1 MIGIDTN
8 ILLRYVL
15 ADDAAQHRLA
25 ARLVDETCSEDEPA
39 FVSEIVLVEAVWYLV
54 KKQRRPKRE
63 VVDLLFAL
71 ADNAHLCF
79 PDESAHLAAVN
90 AYAEGRGDFAEY
102 LIAASNAARGVPKTF
117 TFDKDASKDGAL
129 TLLQGA

>member
-1 MIGIDTN
+1 VIGIDTN

-15 ADDAAQHRLA
+15 ADDVAQHRAA
-25 ARLVDETCSEDEPA
+25 ARLLDETCCEDAPA
-39 FVSEIVLVEAVWYLV
+39 FVSEIVLVEAVWFLV

-71 ADNAHLCF
+71 ADNAHLCL

-102 LIAASNAARGVPKTF
+102 LIAASNAGHGVPETY

-129 TLLQGA
+129 ILLQGA